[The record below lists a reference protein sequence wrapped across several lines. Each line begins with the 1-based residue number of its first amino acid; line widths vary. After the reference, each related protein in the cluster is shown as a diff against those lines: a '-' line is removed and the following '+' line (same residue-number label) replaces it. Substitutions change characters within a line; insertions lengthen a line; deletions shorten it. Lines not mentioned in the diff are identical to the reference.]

1 MRTQDQKRAEHAY
14 GRVREISEMN
24 DDRKKSKFK
33 TLALKF
39 PAMVLQC
46 GLLQTLAFYE
56 KQKDQEVYTA
66 VKEWLAGQQILAA
79 GQPTQP
85 QQQNFFTRVSQAELG
100 PYRLL
105 SREALAYGTWLKR
118 ATEVL
123 LKDVKGAD

>member
-14 GRVREISEMN
+14 GQVKGILSQG
-24 DDRKKSKFK
+24 DKKKIKFK

-46 GLLQTLAFYE
+46 GLLQTLAFYDSQND
-56 KQKDQEVYTA
+56 KEVYNA
-66 VKEWLAGQQILAA
+66 VTGWLAKQPLLAPGQQS
-79 GQPTQP
+79 
-85 QQQNFFTRVSQAELG
+85 QQQEANFLAQVYRAELG

-118 ATEVL
+118 AAEVL
-123 LKDVKGAD
+123 LKDVQGAD